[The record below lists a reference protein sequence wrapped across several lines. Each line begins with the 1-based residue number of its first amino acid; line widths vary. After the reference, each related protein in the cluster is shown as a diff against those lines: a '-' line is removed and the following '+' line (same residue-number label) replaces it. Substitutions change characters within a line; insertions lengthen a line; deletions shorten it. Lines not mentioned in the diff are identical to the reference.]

1 MISVI
6 VPVYNTEKYLR
17 RCIDSILAQT
27 YKDFELILI
36 DDGSTDNSGLICDEY
51 AETDNRIVV
60 FHEDNKGQA
69 VARNV
74 GLDYVFEKENS
85 EWIAFVDS
93 DDCINSRYLEVL
105 LSYAVSNNVQI
116 SVCGY
121 TEKEDLFLKERK
133 SIDLSKVWNT
143 EDFFCEHTMQS
154 VILWSKL
161 FSKECFRNER
171 IQDLRM
177 YEDSY
182 TMLRVLFA
190 CPNVSYCD
198 VPLYYY
204 CQSEN
209 SVMRSEWTPER
220 LSSLEFYK
228 KRAIFFKEKGLKN
241 AFNRNVLSYIYDLNN
256 QIEICEAL
264 PKYNSELL
272 RMRRML
278 QAFLIKNRKTVKRML
293 PDKGKYLKNA
303 FPNAYRLYCFLKK
316 ILKFTRL
323 RLLYRLNILNARN
336 TINRIVKYNMSI
348 SRFGDGELGIML
360 NNSNIGFQE
369 SSELLKEKLTEAF
382 SNPNQNLLVCL
393 PRALNSTKGRKK
405 PNKDFW
411 INWGISGNQKKLKK
425 LISELDMNACCF
437 GDAQITRPYIAYKCS
452 KNADVVFPLLK
463 RIWNGRDLLII
474 EGEHTCLG
482 VGNDLFSNTN
492 SIKRIIAPAKNAFD
506 YLEEIRAAATELYKD
521 ELIIM
526 ALGPTATVLA
536 SEFADMNMQAL
547 DLGHIDLEYIW
558 YRQKAQE
565 IAPVNDRYVNECD
578 NNHETAECK
587 DEQYKK
593 EIIYT
598 INSEKK

>member
-6 VPVYNTEKYLR
+6 VPVFNTEKYLR
-17 RCIDSILAQT
+17 RCINSILAQT
-27 YKDFELILI
+27 YTDFELILI
-36 DDGSTDNSGLICDEY
+36 DDGSTDNSGLLCDEY

-228 KRAIFFKEKGLKN
+228 NRATFFKEKGLKN

-264 PKYNSELL
+264 PKYNSELM

-278 QAFLIKNRKTVKRML
+278 KAFLIKNRKTVKRML

-348 SRFGDGELGIML
+348 SRFGDGELGIMF
-360 NNSNIGFQE
+360 SDRSIGFQD
-369 SSELLKEKLTEAF
+369 SSKELKDELIKAF
-382 SNPNQNLLVCL
+382 SNKNKDLLICV
-393 PRALNSTKGRKK
+393 PRALNTTRGRKK
-405 PNKDFW
+405 YNRNFW
-411 INWGISGNQKKLKK
+411 IIWGINGNQQKLKK
-425 LISELDMNACCF
+425 MIEEIYPNGYKF
-437 GDAQITRPYIAYKCS
+437 GDAQITRSYISFKSS
-452 KNADVVFPLLK
+452 KNAKRIFPLLK
-463 RIWNGRDLLII
+463 KIWNNRDLLIV
-474 EGEHTCLG
+474 EGSNTCLG
-482 VGNDLFSNTN
+482 VGNDLFSDAA
-492 SIKRIIAPAKNAFD
+492 SIKRIIAPNKNAFN
-506 YLEEIRAAATELYKD
+506 YLDRIIDAVTDIYNGELV
-521 ELIIM
+521 LI

-536 SEFADMNMQAL
+536 SKLCDKGIQSL
-547 DLGHIDLEYIW
+547 DIGHVDLEYVW
-558 YRQKAQE
+558 YLQKAKE
-565 IAPVNDRYVNECD
+565 IVCIENRYVNEATSQTPI
-578 NNHETAECK
+578 EECN
-587 DEQYKK
+587 DVLYQK
-593 EIIYT
+593 EIIKR
-598 INSEKK
+598 IEF